1 VRVLLQRVSQASVTV
16 DGRVT
21 GEIGQGLLLLVGIRD
36 GDTTEQLDWMARK
49 VVQLRV
55 FNDTHNKM
63 NLSVQDVGGGILAV
77 SQFTLYADA
86 EKGNRPSYIRAA
98 RPEVA
103 QPLYER
109 FCDMLA
115 ASIGKP
121 VQRGVFGAHMDV
133 ALTND
138 GPVTIM
144 LEREG
149 AVPRA

>member
-1 VRVLLQRVSQASVTV
+1 MRVLLQRVSQASVAV

-21 GEIGQGLLLLVGIRD
+21 GQIGQGLLLLVGIRD

-133 ALTND
+133 ALTNA